1 MLLDPTP
8 ELYHQYWYD
17 GMIVLNKLVT
27 EAPRGI
33 EEAWH
38 TRLEKLLVDLVSDS
52 LLQEV
57 ISKSEYPAI
66 LEGTFSGYVIDESC
80 LFRYAKRRGA
90 EKQLKALIREKTNI
104 TLRTE

>member
-1 MLLDPTP
+1 M
-8 ELYHQYWYD
+8 
-17 GMIVLNKLVT
+17 
-27 EAPRGI
+27 

-80 LFRYAKRRGA
+80 LFRYAKQPRCRETAEGA
-90 EKQLKALIREKTNI
+90 DPGKDKDYAKNGVMT
-104 TLRTE
+104 